1 MPRPSLKTQRS
12 EEILD
17 AYMTCVAR
25 YGLDGATQERVA
37 AEAGVKRPLLR
48 HYFGNR
54 DRMIGALNKH
64 VADAFNDLT
73 LELDCHLAQIETGD
87 QLLEILFAEDEEIDP
102 RLAAAWQGLS
112 ASVGDHP
119 ELAEPLLEVLA
130 RFVAVLEKF
139 LARVSPDATPERV
152 RAVAQGIS
160 TIFLSL
166 DSLAALDAP
175 TNWRMELKRAA
186 SLLTET
192 M

>member
-1 MPRPSLKTQRS
+1 MPRPSLKPQRS

-25 YGLDGATQERVA
+25 YGLDGATQQRVA

-48 HYFGNR
+48 HYLGNR
-54 DRMIGALNKH
+54 DQMIEALNQH
-64 VADAFNDLT
+64 VADALNALT
-73 LELDCHLAQIETGD
+73 LELDCHLTQIETGD
-87 QLLEILFAEDEEIDP
+87 QLLEILFAKDEEIDP

-119 ELAEPLLEVLA
+119 ELAEALLEVLA

-139 LARVSPDATPERV
+139 FARVSPDATPERV
-152 RAVAQGIS
+152 KAVAQGIS

-175 TNWRMELKRAA
+175 SNWRTELRRAA

-192 M
+192 L